1 MRKVRQSVKVNSRM
15 VVKEIT
21 KANYAHMCPTR
32 SVKQTR
38 KTRGK
43 RCGSEA
49 LKPWSTKNGAE
60 DQSRTDDT
68 RIFSP
73 LLYHLSYLGIERQFA
88 KSRVNSAL
96 LLADTPSG
104 RTPSSR
110 AIASSCMPSII

>member
-15 VVKEIT
+15 VVKEIP

-43 RCGSEA
+43 RCGSEV

-73 LLYHLSYLGIERQFA
+73 LLYHLSYLGNQSE
-88 KSRVNSAL
+88 
-96 LLADTPSG
+96 
-104 RTPSSR
+104 
-110 AIASSCMPSII
+110 